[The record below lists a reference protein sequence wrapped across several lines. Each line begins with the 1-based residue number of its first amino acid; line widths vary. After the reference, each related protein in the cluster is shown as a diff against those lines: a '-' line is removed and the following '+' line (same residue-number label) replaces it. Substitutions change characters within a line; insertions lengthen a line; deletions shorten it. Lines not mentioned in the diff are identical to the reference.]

1 MAFSLSSLIHW
12 GAKIGRAL
20 LDIPSLLRPTRQPK
34 LIMTLLVKNE
44 AELLAQ
50 NLRFHRAMGVD
61 AFIITDNNSTD
72 ETPAIIQEFVEKG
85 WVVESIKETDT
96 GYQQKKWVDRMVLL
110 ARKHGADWVINADA
124 DEFWYTPS
132 GSLKHGLDTTSAN
145 VLRAEVRNVLPEED
159 RPFTE
164 WTSVVYP
171 VPNPQDY
178 DLSTYS
184 IYGKDMVKVMHRT
197 KGYLKISMG
206 NHKVSMILPRR
217 KNSDITIF
225 HFNVRSR
232 AQFIEK
238 MENGGKELVANP
250 SKRGGRH
257 WRYFYEL
264 HQQGLLSAEYD
275 RVVGYSV
282 LDRLR
287 ADGFVRTD
295 DRLAHFF
302 SLLQH

>member
-12 GAKIGRAL
+12 GVKICRAL

-44 AELLAQ
+44 AELLEQ

-85 WVVESIKETDT
+85 WVIESIKETDT

-132 GSLKHGLDTTSAN
+132 GCLKHGLDTTSAN

-159 RPFTE
+159 RPFTQ
-164 WTSVVYP
+164 WTSVVYH

-184 IYGKDMVKVMHRT
+184 IYAPHEGIPENLNGK
-197 KGYLKISMG
+197 S
-206 NHKVSMILPRR
+206 
-217 KNSDITIF
+217 
-225 HFNVRSR
+225 
-232 AQFIEK
+232 
-238 MENGGKELVANP
+238 
-250 SKRGGRH
+250 
-257 WRYFYEL
+257 
-264 HQQGLLSAEYD
+264 
-275 RVVGYSV
+275 
-282 LDRLR
+282 
-287 ADGFVRTD
+287 
-295 DRLAHFF
+295 
-302 SLLQH
+302 